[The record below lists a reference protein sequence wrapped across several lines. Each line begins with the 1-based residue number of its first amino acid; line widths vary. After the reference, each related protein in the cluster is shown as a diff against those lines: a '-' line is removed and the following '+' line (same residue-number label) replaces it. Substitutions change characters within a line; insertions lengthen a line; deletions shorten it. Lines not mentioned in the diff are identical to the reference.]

1 VRLISYRA
9 AGGGEQLGVA
19 EGDRALA
26 ATALMQGGPAT
37 IDALLRDMDRWL
49 DALRLAARPG
59 RIAGE
64 GFALA
69 DVGLLAPVPRPG
81 KIIAIGRNYAD
92 HVTEDGA
99 VPPPTPLIFA
109 KFPSSV
115 VGPGADIRWDR
126 AMTSQVDYEAEL
138 AVVIGRRARDVRDQ
152 DALDVVL
159 GYTCLNDVSA
169 RDLQFADVQW
179 VRGKSLDTFCP
190 MGPALVTGDELG
202 DPDDLD
208 IACLVNGEVLQH
220 DRTSSMFYS
229 VRQIISHCSRAFTLE
244 PGDVIATGTPGG
256 VGIFRDPP
264 RLLGDGDVVTVAIE
278 GVGELVNTCRT
289 RPTME
294 V

>member
-1 VRLISYRA
+1 MRLISYRA

-190 MGPALVTGDELG
+190 LGPVLVTGDELG

>member
-1 VRLISYRA
+1 MRLISYRA

-26 ATALMQGGPAT
+26 ATALVPGGPAT
-37 IDALLRDMDRWL
+37 IDDLLRDTDRWL

-115 VGPGADIRWDR
+115 VGPGADIRWDP

>member
-278 GVGELVNTCRT
+278 GLGELVNTCRT
-289 RPTME
+289 RPAME

>member
-1 VRLISYRA
+1 MRLISYRA

-289 RPTME
+289 RPAME

>member
-1 VRLISYRA
+1 MRLISYRA

-208 IACLVNGEVLQH
+208 IACLVNGEELQH

-278 GVGELVNTCRT
+278 GLGELVNTCRT
-289 RPTME
+289 RPAME

>member
-1 VRLISYRA
+1 MRLISYRV

-26 ATALMQGGPAT
+26 ATALMPGGPAT
-37 IDALLRDMDRWL
+37 IDDLLRDTDRWL

-64 GFALA
+64 GFPLA

-190 MGPALVTGDELG
+190 LGPVLVTGDELG

-278 GVGELVNTCRT
+278 GLGELVNTCRT
-289 RPTME
+289 RPAME

>member
-1 VRLISYRA
+1 MRLISYRA

-64 GFALA
+64 GFPLA

-115 VGPGADIRWDR
+115 VGPGADIRWDP

-278 GVGELVNTCRT
+278 GLGELVNTCRT
-289 RPTME
+289 RPAME

>member
-1 VRLISYRA
+1 MLLITYRSV
-9 AGGGEQLGVA
+9 GGREQLGVA
-19 EGDRALA
+19 EGGRALA
-26 ATALMQGGPAT
+26 ASDLIPGGPAT
-37 IDALLRDMDRWL
+37 IEDLLRDVDRWL
-49 DALRLAARPG
+49 GPLRVAAASG
-59 RIAGE
+59 RIAHN
-64 GFALA
+64 GFLLA
-69 DVGLLAPVPRPG
+69 AVELLAPVPRPG

-99 VPPPTPLIFA
+99 VPPPSPLIFA

-115 VGPGADIRWDR
+115 VGPGAEIRWDP
-126 AMTSQVDYEAEL
+126 AMTGQVDYEAEL
-138 AVVIGRRARDVRDQ
+138 AVVIGRRARRIAVA

-169 RDLQFADVQW
+169 RDLQFGDGQW

-190 MGPALVTGDELG
+190 MGPSLVTGDTLA
-202 DPDDLD
+202 DPDDLE

-220 DRTSSMFYS
+220 DRTSSMFYG
-229 VRQIISHCSRAFTLE
+229 VRQIVSHCSQAFTLE

-256 VGIFRDPP
+256 VGIFRKPP

-278 GVGELVNTCRT
+278 GLGELVNTCRT
-289 RPTME
+289 RPATE

>member
-1 VRLISYRA
+1 MRLISYRA

-26 ATALMQGGPAT
+26 ATALVPGGPAT
-37 IDALLRDMDRWL
+37 IDDLLRDTDRWL

-64 GFALA
+64 GFPLA

-115 VGPGADIRWDR
+115 VGPGADIRWDP

-190 MGPALVTGDELG
+190 LGPVLVTGDELG

-278 GVGELVNTCRT
+278 GLGELVNTCRT
-289 RPTME
+289 RPAME

>member
-1 VRLISYRA
+1 MRLISYRV

-26 ATALMQGGPAT
+26 ATALMPGGPAT
-37 IDALLRDMDRWL
+37 IDDLLRDTDRWL

-64 GFALA
+64 GFPLA

-115 VGPGADIRWDR
+115 VGPGADIRWDP

-278 GVGELVNTCRT
+278 GLGELVNTCRT
-289 RPTME
+289 RPAME

>member
-1 VRLISYRA
+1 MRLISYRV

-26 ATALMQGGPAT
+26 ATALMPGGPAT
-37 IDALLRDMDRWL
+37 IDDLLRDTDRWL

-64 GFALA
+64 GFPLA

-115 VGPGADIRWDR
+115 VGPGADIRWDP

-138 AVVIGRRARDVRDQ
+138 AVVIGRRARDVREQ

>member
-1 VRLISYRA
+1 MRLISYRA

-138 AVVIGRRARDVRDQ
+138 AVVIGRRARDVREQ

-208 IACLVNGEVLQH
+208 IACRVNGEVLQH

-278 GVGELVNTCRT
+278 GLGELVNTCRT
-289 RPTME
+289 RPAME

>member
-1 VRLISYRA
+1 MRLISYRA

-208 IACLVNGEVLQH
+208 IACRVNGEVLQH

-278 GVGELVNTCRT
+278 GLGELVNTCRT
-289 RPTME
+289 RPAME

>member
-26 ATALMQGGPAT
+26 ATALMPGGPAT
-37 IDALLRDMDRWL
+37 IDDLLRDTDRWL

-64 GFALA
+64 GFPLA

-289 RPTME
+289 RPAME

>member
-26 ATALMQGGPAT
+26 ATALVPGGPAT
-37 IDALLRDMDRWL
+37 IDDLLRDTDRWL
-49 DALRLAARPG
+49 DALQLAARPG
-59 RIAGE
+59 RITGE
-64 GFALA
+64 GFPLA

-278 GVGELVNTCRT
+278 GLGELVNTCRT
-289 RPTME
+289 RPAME